1 MDFKTM
7 MAKRKDR
14 LTRVQSQLE
23 KESTKGNSYEDNRF
37 WRLES
42 KDGNGSAIIRFL
54 PEAKD
59 DEIMWAKYY
68 RHEFKGTQGWLIDNC
83 PTSIGEK
90 CPVCEANNQLW
101 NEGGSEN
108 EELARSRKR
117 RLKYISNIYVVQD
130 TVNPDNEGKV
140 FLFQYGAKIFEFID
154 KKINPPEPEFK
165 DMAPEEPVDVFD
177 FFEGCNFRLR
187 MRKKAGYVNYDMSTF
202 DEPSAISEDEAEV
215 EEIWNSQHSLKEF
228 ISPDYYKSYDELKE
242 RFEKVSG
249 QATSAPE
256 KTESKLTVDEDEDEM
271 EEIRPKSNRVTKPS
285 KPKAK
290 PSNDDDELS
299 FFEGLAEA

>member
-1 MDFKTM
+1 M
-7 MAKRKDR
+7 
-14 LTRVQSQLE
+14 
-23 KESTKGNSYEDNRF
+23 
-37 WRLES
+37 
-42 KDGNGSAIIRFL
+42 
-54 PEAKD
+54 
-59 DEIMWAKYY
+59 
-68 RHEFKGTQGWLIDNC
+68 IDNC

-154 KKINPPEPEFK
+154 KNSIRQNQNSKTW
-165 DMAPEEPVDVFD
+165 AEEAVDVFD

-187 MRKKAGYVNYDMSTF
+187 MRKKAGYVNYDMST

-215 EEIWNSQHSLKEF
+215 EEIWNSQHSLQEF

-249 QATSAPE
+249 QTPAP
-256 KTESKLTVDEDEDEM
+256 
-271 EEIRPKSNRVTKPS
+271 
-285 KPKAK
+285 
-290 PSNDDDELS
+290 
-299 FFEGLAEA
+299 